1 MLCTNDNN
9 SNGRF
14 FFFFRKERY
23 NLERPM
29 HNVIRGTL
37 RLIATRGEHCSA
49 IGLVNSLFLE
59 KFKNEFESR
68 TDKDYVRPVRY
79 ITYIFTRTIIKYV
92 F

>member
-1 MLCTNDNN
+1 M
-9 SNGRF
+9 GGFF

-23 NLERPM
+23 NLERPI

-49 IGLVNSLFLE
+49 IGLDNSLFLE

-68 TDKDYVRPVRY
+68 TDNDYVRPVQCIRMY
-79 ITYIFTRTIIKYV
+79 LHPQLLCMCVLKI
-92 F
+92 